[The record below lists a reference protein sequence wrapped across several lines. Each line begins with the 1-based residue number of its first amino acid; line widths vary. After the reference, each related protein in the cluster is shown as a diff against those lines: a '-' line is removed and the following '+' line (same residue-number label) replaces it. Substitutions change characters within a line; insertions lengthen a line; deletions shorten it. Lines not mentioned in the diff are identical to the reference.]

1 VDSEQERPR
10 SARTPVTSDSRRQL
24 ALWLLCAAS
33 LMIILDGTIVT
44 VALPSIQRQL
54 GFSAAGLSWVVNAYL
69 IAFGSLLLLAGRL
82 GDLIGRKRMFL
93 SGLAA
98 FTVASLL
105 CGLSAG
111 PAMLIAAR
119 FAQGIGGAM
128 VTAVSLGMIVT
139 LFPEPREQ
147 AFSFVGAAG
156 ASIGLVLGGV
166 LTETVGWHWIFFVN
180 VPIGALAMLLAVRVL
195 DADLGTGLRNGADW
209 LGALLVTAGLMLGVY
224 AIVGTSQYGWGSART
239 FGEAAVAVALLAAF
253 VTRQA
258 RTHTPLLP
266 LRLFSVRALAGANL
280 AQLLVIAAAFGFQV
294 VITLYMQ
301 HVLGYGAAAS
311 GLGLLPTAVVIGA
324 VALGLSARIAARF
337 GPRTMLLAGL
347 GLITAGLAL
356 LTLVPVQASYPT
368 QILPPLLIFGA
379 GGGLCLPALAS
390 LGMSG
395 ATPADAGLA
404 SGLFNTTQ
412 QIGAALGVAV
422 LSTLAAAQTRSQRS
436 AGANSFTA
444 LAAGYHLAFA
454 VGAGLGGA
462 AIVVATALLWPS
474 RRRAALAECC

>member
-1 VDSEQERPR
+1 MSVG
-10 SARTPVTSDSRRQL
+10 TPVTSGSRRQL
-24 ALWLLCAAS
+24 TLWLLCAAS

-54 GFSAAGLSWVVNAYL
+54 GFSAASLSWVVNAYL

-93 SGLAA
+93 AGLAA

-105 CGLSAG
+105 CGLSAS
-111 PAMLIAAR
+111 PAI
-119 FAQGIGGAM
+119 
-128 VTAVSLGMIVT
+128 
-139 LFPEPREQ
+139 
-147 AFSFVGAAG
+147 
-156 ASIGLVLGGV
+156 
-166 LTETVGWHWIFFVN
+166 
-180 VPIGALAMLLAVRVL
+180 
-195 DADLGTGLRNGADW
+195 

-224 AIVGTSQYGWGSART
+224 VIVGTSQYGWGSART
-239 FGEAAVAVALLAAF
+239 LGEAALAAALLAAF
-253 VTRQA
+253 VIRQA
-258 RTHTPLLP
+258 TARNPLLP
-266 LRLFSVRALAGANL
+266 LRLFASRALAGANL

-294 VITLYMQ
+294 MITLYLQ
-301 HVLGYGAAAS
+301 RVLGYGAAAS
-311 GLGLLPTAVVIGA
+311 GLGLLPTAAVIGT

-337 GPRTMLLAGL
+337 GPRAMLLAGL
-347 GLITAGLAL
+347 ALITTGLAL
-356 LTLVPVQASYPT
+356 LTQTPVHASYSA
-368 QILPPLLIFGA
+368 QLLPALLIFGA

-422 LSTLAAAQTRSQRS
+422 LSTLAAAQTRSRHP
-436 AGANSFTA
+436 AGANTAAA

-454 VGAGLGGA
+454 VSAGLGGA
-462 AIVVATALLWPS
+462 AIVVAAAVLWPS